1 MDNMDA
7 HSQSQHG
14 DNTTEVP
21 NDPGK
26 MFIGG
31 LSWQTSA
38 EGLREYFSKFGD
50 VTEVMVMKDP
60 TTRRSRGFGFVT
72 FADAASVDK
81 VLASAPH
88 ELDGKKIDPKVAFPR
103 RAHPK
108 MVTRT
113 KKIFVGGLSAPS
125 TVDDV
130 KGYFEQFGRVE
141 DAMLMF
147 DKQTNRHRGFAF
159 VTFESEDVVDKVCE
173 IHFHE
178 INNKMVECKKA
189 QPKEVML
196 PVNAA
201 RGRAATLRAGYGELL
216 LLSAA
221 AACSASAGNAAAA
234 AAASSSLPAS
244 VAAAAAAAGSGGG
257 AGALVAAA
265 GLGQLVVPSLSSPA
279 AAALH
284 HHHHHHHPNHSQSA
298 AMAMNSH
305 LMNNPNSA
313 MTSAALQQLQQH
325 HHHQQHQHNQS
336 VNNSTSNHHHH
347 RAQGGGGGGQSPG
360 KAAGL
365 SAAAA
370 ALLGNGLVSYRY
382 APYPIPASSAA
393 HNSNNSLSNVQAA
406 AQVQAQVQ
414 QQQQQQQQQQAVAA
428 QAAANEALAA
438 SMAGLAGHHHL
449 PALHP
454 GHNFT
459 GLYAHPLF
467 AAAAAAGH
475 HHHQATMQDMMAAHH
490 QHAVAVQAAVNKQ
503 RVVQQQQQHGF
514 LNNNNNNNTN
524 AGGGGG
530 GGSGGSASLAEL
542 NLSSF
547 AGLEGFY
554 PVPVDLVW
562 SLGALQEGLPAAYA
576 AAYAGRGYPGY
587 ASFGLPYPAGQPTP
601 QGGPGGATYYDYTGG
616 AGGGHVGGAAGPAA
630 FHPRHHHHHHL
641 HDHHNPHHQAAAA
654 NMGNSPL
661 LRDAY
666 TGRSAMIS
674 SYPQSYVQQSQG
686 RTFPPSL
693 AAGLGHGGHHN
704 PNASPGPA
712 GDGGLYDGSL
722 PGYTAAAV
730 AAAAAAA
737 GSHQTALARGTLIP
751 THYTNGYH

>member
-1 MDNMDA
+1 MDA
-7 HSQSQHG
+7 HSQQQQQHA

-221 AACSASAGNAAAA
+221 AAGSNSAAAA
-234 AAASSSLPAS
+234 AAPTPVSLSPNAHP
-244 VAAAAAAAGSGGG
+244 GSGTGPG
-257 AGALVAAA
+257 AGAGATALSAVAS
-265 GLGQLVVPSLSSPA
+265 GSP
-279 AAALH
+279 
-284 HHHHHHHPNHSQSA
+284 
-298 AMAMNSH
+298 
-305 LMNNPNSA
+305 
-313 MTSAALQQLQQH
+313 
-325 HHHQQHQHNQS
+325 
-336 VNNSTSNHHHH
+336 
-347 RAQGGGGGGQSPG
+347 
-360 KAAGL
+360 KA

-382 APYPIPASSAA
+382 APYPIHAHAHAHAHAQAHAA
-393 HNSNNSLSNVQAA
+393 AVAA
-406 AQVQAQVQ
+406 GAQHPEAVALQTALGHHMPSVFSPGLYPLYGVTDVTVAAAQAQVQAQAQ
-414 QQQQQQQQQQAVAA
+414 A
-428 QAAANEALAA
+428 QAAVQAA
-438 SMAGLAGHHHL
+438 AKRAGHHHGFL
-449 PALHP
+449 GLYSNGSGQQGNSPAL
-454 GHNFT
+454 
-459 GLYAHPLF
+459 
-467 AAAAAAGH
+467 
-475 HHHQATMQDMMAAHH
+475 
-490 QHAVAVQAAVNKQ
+490 
-503 RVVQQQQQHGF
+503 
-514 LNNNNNNNTN
+514 
-524 AGGGGG
+524 
-530 GGSGGSASLAEL
+530 SEL

-554 PVPVDLVW
+554 PVPV
-562 SLGALQEGLPAAYA
+562 GL
-576 AAYAGRGYPGY
+576 
-587 ASFGLPYPAGQPTP
+587 
-601 QGGPGGATYYDYTGG
+601 
-616 AGGGHVGGAAGPAA
+616 
-630 FHPRHHHHHHL
+630 
-641 HDHHNPHHQAAAA
+641 
-654 NMGNSPL
+654 
-661 LRDAY
+661 
-666 TGRSAMIS
+666 
-674 SYPQSYVQQSQG
+674 
-686 RTFPPSL
+686 
-693 AAGLGHGGHHN
+693 
-704 PNASPGPA
+704 
-712 GDGGLYDGSL
+712 
-722 PGYTAAAV
+722 
-730 AAAAAAA
+730 
-737 GSHQTALARGTLIP
+737 
-751 THYTNGYH
+751 